1 MKRILFLSLLSAT
14 LLAAA
19 PRLQAQ
25 EPQQPDAN
33 QIINNQLE
41 NLSKSF
47 KLDDVQIFFVDSI
60 LQHNYP
66 AMMDEFERTKKTGA
80 SNGETYQIIS
90 DKWMAATDEALQ
102 KVFTEDQ
109 WTKYLKSAYGKE
121 KKRRDKRIRER
132 GGIL

>member
-1 MKRILFLSLLSAT
+1 MKRILFLSLLSAA

-80 SNGETYQIIS
+80 SNGETYQII
-90 DKWMAATDEALQ
+90 
-102 KVFTEDQ
+102 TEDQ

>member
-1 MKRILFLSLLSAT
+1 MKRILLLALLAGS

-19 PRLQAQ
+19 PRVCAQ
-25 EPQQPDAN
+25 EPQQPDIN

-41 NLSKSF
+41 NLNRNF
-47 KLDDVQIFFVDSI
+47 KLDEVQIFFVDSI

-66 AMMDEFERTKKTGA
+66 AMMDEFDRIKKTGA
-80 SNGETYQIIS
+80 SNEETYQVIS
-90 DKWMAATDEALQ
+90 DKWMAATDEALE
-102 KVFTEDQ
+102 KVFTPDQ
-109 WTKYLKSAYGKE
+109 WAKYLKSTFGKE